1 MPFLKKN
8 NFGVINYIYFCKN
21 KTNTDM
27 KTITISKLLHITVML
42 TFLLP
47 FFYTGCGAVKKEKPN
62 QDSDAKVM
70 TSAKEINDKD
80 TNKIINPVDT
90 STVASTASTS
100 KDTINKKKD
109 KDDEQLSDK
118 LVEKFPALSIIL
130 IPSNET
136 YSGLGTL
143 INLLA
148 FIVWFSIFIS
158 FLFLLLGITIKI
170 IEPNSITIIVILDIL
185 ILIGILISKSPSW
198 NSERLWGFWVCV
210 VTTSILLAFDCY
222 MLFKNKY
229 ISKKY

>member
-1 MPFLKKN
+1 
-8 NFGVINYIYFCKN
+8 
-21 KTNTDM
+21 M

-47 FFYTGCGAVKKEKPN
+47 FFYTGCGAVKKEKPY

-70 TSAKEINDKD
+70 TSSKEINDKD
-80 TNKIINPVDT
+80 TNKIINPADT
-90 STVASTASTS
+90 LGVASNASTS
-100 KDTINKKKD
+100 NASTLVNKNAIANKDTINKKKD
-109 KDDEQLSDK
+109 KDDEQLCDK
-118 LVEKFPALSIIL
+118 LVEKIPALSIIL

-148 FIVWFSIFIS
+148 YIVWFSIFIS
-158 FLFLLLGITIKI
+158 FLFLLLGILIKI
-170 IEPNSITIIVILDIL
+170 IEPNSIKIIVILDIL
-185 ILIGILISKSPSW
+185 ILTGILISKSPSW

-210 VTTSILLAFDCY
+210 IITSILLAFDSF

-229 ISKKY
+229 INK